1 MVRSEGMKAKEILH
15 EYSRNLKRVAM
26 LEYDLRC
33 LDNQT
38 LIKVTDY
45 SQDHGGN
52 GGGIEDKY
60 WHRIEEKKMIEFE
73 LSILKPDIARV
84 EKALELIRTTHPQE
98 CDAMMLR
105 HVRNKSNPAIEIA
118 LGISVNTVTKKIKIA
133 ESELEM
139 LYKSAV

>member
-1 MVRSEGMKAKEILH
+1 MKAKEILH
-15 EYSRNLKRVAM
+15 DYSRNLKRVAM

>member
-73 LSILKPDIARV
+73 LSILNPDIARV

-139 LYKSAV
+139 LYKCAV

>member
-1 MVRSEGMKAKEILH
+1 MVRSESMKAKEILH

-60 WHRIEEKKMIEFE
+60 WHRIEERKMIEFE
-73 LSILKPDIARV
+73 LSVLKPDIARV

>member
-60 WHRIEEKKMIEFE
+60 CHRIEEKKMIEFE

>member
-1 MVRSEGMKAKEILH
+1 MKAKEILH

-60 WHRIEEKKMIEFE
+60 CHRIEEKKMIEFE